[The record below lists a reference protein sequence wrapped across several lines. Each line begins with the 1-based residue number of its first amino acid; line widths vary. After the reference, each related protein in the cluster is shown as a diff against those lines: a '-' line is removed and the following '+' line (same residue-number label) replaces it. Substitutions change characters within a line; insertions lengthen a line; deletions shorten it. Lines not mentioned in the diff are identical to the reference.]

1 MRKDNNSY
9 LGIKTGAYIDVE
21 GTSYYKNTS
30 ANVYNSGSNIYYNSG
45 SAASGILYLKSG
57 SSIGIGTT
65 IPSQAIDV
73 QGYNIN
79 VNGTGF
85 FKAIRI
91 SGYEPVTEYTFNAKS
106 YSLSAAD
113 SYKIITYNAVSGTP
127 IINPNIRATGTAAE
141 ITNSD
146 LYATIISGVPTTTS
160 ATIMFSAPIST
171 SDRYLL
177 DVIIAS
183 PTF

>member
-1 MRKDNNSY
+1 MKDRK
-9 LGIKTGAYIDVE
+9 LV
-21 GTSYYKNTS
+21 
-30 ANVYNSGSNIYYNSG
+30 V
-45 SAASGILYLKSG
+45 
-57 SSIGIGTT
+57 
-65 IPSQAIDV
+65 
-73 QGYNIN
+73 
-79 VNGTGF
+79 
-85 FKAIRI
+85 
-91 SGYEPVTEYTFNAKS
+91 NAKS

-113 SYKIITYNAVSGTP
+113 SHKIITYNAVSGTP
-127 IINPNIRATGTAAE
+127 IINPNIRATGTAAQ
-141 ITNSD
+141 IIDSD